1 VSGQTKRRKGSRSV
15 KDIKISVGDI
25 TVVAEI
31 GENLT
36 ARKIWDS
43 LPVDGTA
50 NRWGDEIYF
59 AIPVKIQEGPD
70 SREDVQ
76 VGDLGYWPPGSAFCI
91 FFGPTPA
98 STDEHPR
105 AASPVNIFG
114 HIKGDSRVFQAVQSG
129 SSVRVEPS
137 VAPQ

>member
-1 VSGQTKRRKGSRSV
+1 MSV
-15 KDIKISVGDI
+15 KDINISIGDI

-31 GENLT
+31 GESLT
-36 ARKIWDS
+36 ARKIWDT

-59 AIPVKIQEGPD
+59 AIPVKIEEEPNAQ
-70 SREDVQ
+70 EDVQ

-114 HIKGDSRVFQAVQSG
+114 HIKNDARVFQTVQSG
-129 SSVRVEPS
+129 SAVRVERS
-137 VAPQ
+137 GGPQ

>member
-1 VSGQTKRRKGSRSV
+1 MSL
-15 KDIKISVGDI
+15 KDINISIGDI

-31 GENLT
+31 GESLT
-36 ARKIWDS
+36 ARKIWDT

-59 AIPVKIQEGPD
+59 AIPVKTEEEPD
-70 SREDVQ
+70 AQEDVQ

-114 HIKGDSRVFQAVQSG
+114 HIKGDARVFQAVQSG
-129 SSVRVEPS
+129 SAVRVERS
-137 VAPQ
+137 GGPQ

>member
-1 VSGQTKRRKGSRSV
+1 MSV

-31 GENLT
+31 GESLT
-36 ARKIWDS
+36 ARTIWNT
-43 LPVDGTA
+43 LPVDGTT

-59 AIPVKIQEGPD
+59 VIPLKIKEEPD
-70 SREDVQ
+70 ALEDVQ

-98 STDEHPR
+98 STDEQPR

-114 HIKGDSRVFQAVQSG
+114 HIKGDAPVFQAVQSG
-129 SSVRVEPS
+129 STVRVERS
-137 VAPQ
+137 GARQ

>member
-1 VSGQTKRRKGSRSV
+1 MSV
-15 KDIKISVGDI
+15 RDIKISVGDI
-25 TVVAEI
+25 TVVAKI
-31 GENLT
+31 GESLT
-36 ARKIWDS
+36 ARNIWDT

-59 AIPVKIQEGPD
+59 AIPVKIEEEPD
-70 SREDVQ
+70 AREDVQ

-98 STDEHPR
+98 STDEQPR

-114 HIKGDSRVFQAVQSG
+114 HIKGDARVFQAVESG
-129 SSVRVEPS
+129 STVRVERS
-137 VAPQ
+137 GARQ

>member
-1 VSGQTKRRKGSRSV
+1 MSV
-15 KDIKISVGDI
+15 RDIKISVGDI

-31 GENLT
+31 GESPT
-36 ARKIWDS
+36 ARNIWDT

-59 AIPVKIQEGPD
+59 EIPVKIEEEPD
-70 SREDVQ
+70 AREDVQ

-98 STDEHPR
+98 STDEQPR
-105 AASPVNIFG
+105 AASPVNVFG
-114 HIKGDSRVFQAVQSG
+114 HIKGDTVIFRAVQSG
-129 SSVRVEPS
+129 STVRVERS
-137 VAPQ
+137 GARQ